1 MTDQHDEAHRCTVS
15 VSAAADRTPS
25 QDSLPLPGRS
35 ADPSA
40 ESMGAADRIR
50 IAVVQT
56 DITTDPRENG
66 RAIRAAMRI
75 AAGQGARLV
84 HCAEG
89 SLSGYAG
96 AAKDHFRGWD
106 IDWDLVAVELHDTM
120 DLARK
125 LHLWAVVGGNHR
137 LEHTRPHNSLWI
149 INDHGQ
155 LVDRY
160 DKRYLSHS
168 ENTGFYTPGFAPCT
182 FEVDGFRFGAL
193 LCVEI
198 QFGELWVEQR
208 DLGVD
213 CVLFSSYSEDPIF
226 DVIARGYAAANSYWV
241 SVAVPAPCSA
251 AMASTVIGPHGLHLV
266 HAHDGAPDLLCVD
279 LDRSDPVLDI
289 ALNKAAPWRRRAA
302 TGALYE
308 PHRSTETRSTDHTL
322 I

>member
-1 MTDQHDEAHRCTVS
+1 MPDQNRAAHLSAPHPTDRLPSSRKIGSKTGEE
-15 VSAAADRTPS
+15 TPVH
-25 QDSLPLPGRS
+25 
-35 ADPSA
+35 
-40 ESMGAADRIR
+40 DRIR
-50 IAVVQT
+50 IAVAQT
-56 DITTDPRENG
+56 EVTIDPRENG
-66 RAIRAAMRI
+66 QAIRAAMRA
-75 AAGQGARLV
+75 AAGHGARLV

-89 SLSGYAG
+89 SLSGYIG
-96 AAKDHFRGWD
+96 PAKDHFRGWD
-106 IDWDLVAVELHDTM
+106 IDWDLVAAELHRTM
-120 DLARK
+120 DLARE
-125 LHLWAVVGGNHR
+125 LHLWTVVGGNHR

-149 INDHGQ
+149 INDRGH

-168 ENTGFYTPGFAPCT
+168 EMTGFYTPGFDPCT

-213 CVLFSSYSEDPIF
+213 CVLFSSYSDDPIF

-251 AMASTVIGPHGLHLV
+251 VMASTVIGPHGLHLA
-266 HAHDGAPDLLCVD
+266 HARDGAPDVVCVD
-279 LDRSDPVLDI
+279 LDRADPAFDI

-302 TGALYE
+302 TGVLYA
-308 PHRSTETRSTDHTL
+308 PHRSTETRTTDHTL